1 MNQRSGMSGCQV
13 AAIVLAILLIAPVCL
28 ATGLVVGGGVGL
40 VTGGAAGYA
49 VGRARSTRVEPHIEV
64 PIPQIP
70 GDEEWRLPEE
80 FPELPLPPEWEWPHG
95 RAHLGVYVRQ
105 LEEGA
110 EVRQVV
116 PGSPASEAGLREGD
130 LILAVDD
137 DAVTRETPLAGL
149 IAAHEPGDVVVLT
162 VERAGREREIEVELG
177 EWPVPDEPGA
187 MWQG

>member
-1 MNQRSGMSGCQV
+1 
-13 AAIVLAILLIAPVCL
+13 
-28 ATGLVVGGGVGL
+28 
-40 VTGGAAGYA
+40 
-49 VGRARSTRVEPHIEV
+49 
-64 PIPQIP
+64 
-70 GDEEWRLPEE
+70 
-80 FPELPLPPEWEWPHG
+80 
-95 RAHLGVYVRQ
+95 VYVRQ

-162 VERAGREREIEVELG
+162 VERAGREREITVELG
-177 EWPVPDEPGA
+177 EWPAPDEPGA
-187 MWQG
+187 RWQG

>member
-1 MNQRSGMSGCQV
+1 MNRRSGMSGCQV

-49 VGRARSTRVEPHIEV
+49 VGRARSTHVEPHIEV
-64 PIPQIP
+64 P
-70 GDEEWRLPEE
+70 
-80 FPELPLPPEWEWPHG
+80 
-95 RAHLGVYVRQ
+95 
-105 LEEGA
+105 
-110 EVRQVV
+110 V

-162 VERAGREREIEVELG
+162 VERAGREREITVELG
-177 EWPVPDEPGA
+177 EWPASDEPGA
-187 MWQG
+187 RWQG